1 MFYIFKEEKGGQSKG
16 GPSGQKGKLG
26 PDQSGLGSQGKNQEF

>member
-16 GPSGQKGKLG
+16 GPAGKLG
-26 PDQSGLGSQGKNQEF
+26 PDQSELGSQGKNQGF